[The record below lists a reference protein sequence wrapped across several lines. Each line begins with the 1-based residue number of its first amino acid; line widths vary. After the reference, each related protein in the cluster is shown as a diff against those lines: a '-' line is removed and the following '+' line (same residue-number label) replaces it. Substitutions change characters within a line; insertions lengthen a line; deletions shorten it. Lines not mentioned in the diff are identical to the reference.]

1 MRRCGAEAYLVE
13 VRPLNGRQNSNLT
26 FGKFDGTADLA
37 TVLRKLIGKYSKYT
51 NIPLLQRSFKIDL
64 SKLNG
69 YAISG
74 FISMGDYGTESEIIN
89 TVTGSASYK
98 KKKNETDPTP
108 FYFQLHLPSKED
120 RGILCMQKWG
130 LSGVKSLFQDVI
142 SSVFQANYPNLR
154 LHIRPLTVSDAL
166 QHYIGKGLVQE
177 IIVEKSEIPSDI
189 ADKFM
194 GQRKAFE
201 GVFSYSIKPKSRSVL
216 KRPGLIA
223 FAKGTEKLENVYD
236 FGDTGFDTVK
246 VVVEINGNAK
256 TLNLTKPDT
265 ISSTFDLTEEVA
277 LGPNGYPLESSL
289 ASQFS
294 SIVGDLAKRGG
305 ISL

>member
-1 MRRCGAEAYLVE
+1 M
-13 VRPLNGRQNSNLT
+13 
-26 FGKFDGTADLA
+26 
-37 TVLRKLIGKYSKYT
+37 IGKYSKYT